1 MKSLLTFLLFLS
13 AFATNGQTKSFH
25 HSEPL
30 SESSPEEVGLS
41 PERLK
46 RIDAMLQE
54 AVAEG
59 EIPRVVLGIVG
70 NGKLFLALIRAE
82 VTTVQN
88 SLSRYSWYKRY
99 KLSIKLMKNYK
110 EGKETLL
117 TLLMALVGHQG

>member
-1 MKSLLTFLLFLS
+1 
-13 AFATNGQTKSFH
+13 
-25 HSEPL
+25 
-30 SESSPEEVGLS
+30 
-41 PERLK
+41 
-46 RIDAMLQE
+46 MLQE